1 MDFIKEETGETGI
14 LLLDDVMSELDKERR
29 KYLVDALHNNQ
40 IFITATDIDKE
51 LTDSYPEAK
60 IINIEKGK
68 IKIV

>member
-1 MDFIKEETGETGI
+1 
-14 LLLDDVMSELDKERR
+14 MSELDKERR